1 MFREK
6 EVKYMPKGESRA
18 ATNSYSKGQWNVNY
32 LKFLTDFMDEMNLT
46 TTTAAKT
53 VGISRQSIYYW
64 LTKDDA
70 KISSIYRFF
79 EAFGYDIIFDYEKKR
94 RTATADISIE
104 IRRETSR
111 GEKNLTFLDEGLKRY
126 KVNRAELLKKLQLSA
141 TTLCYWL
148 NSDDI
153 FISYIYKIAEASDL
167 MVKVTI
173 RPKASI

>member
-1 MFREK
+1 
-6 EVKYMPKGESRA
+6 MPKGESKA

-46 TTTAAKT
+46 TTSAAKV

-70 KISSIYRFF
+70 KISSIYKFF
-79 EAFGYDIIFDYEKKR
+79 DAFGYEIIFSLEKNRK
-94 RTATADISIE
+94 AAAANISIE
-104 IRRETSR
+104 IRREIAK
-111 GEKNLTFLDEGLKRY
+111 GEKNLSFLDEGLKRY
-126 KVNRAELLKKLQLSA
+126 KINRAELLKKLQLSA

-153 FISYIYKIAEASDL
+153 FISYVYKIAEASDL
-167 MVKVTI
+167 TVNVLI
-173 RPKASI
+173 RPKEA

>member
-1 MFREK
+1 
-6 EVKYMPKGESRA
+6 MPKGENKA

-46 TTTAAKT
+46 TTSAAKV

-70 KISSIYRFF
+70 KISSINKFF
-79 EAFGYDIIFDYEKKR
+79 EAFGYEIIFDLEKKR
-94 RTATADISIE
+94 KASTADITIE
-104 IRRETSR
+104 IKREISK

-141 TTLCYWL
+141 TTLCYWM

-153 FISYIYKIAEASDL
+153 FISYVYKIAEASDL
-167 MVKVTI
+167 TVKVMI
-173 RPKASI
+173 RPKAA